1 MRTLRYLEVHGRKSR
16 STWLPSL
23 CLGNVGRLSELRNS
37 IELRYRTLSRER
49 HLSHK
54 GRGGVLE
61 MRRAHCASTVWRRE
75 EPVLGAPTESGVRNN
90 RQREHSYHCFPPLSC
105 AFVTSIDMTLQE
117 MNGRRKVKF
126 VMP

>member
-1 MRTLRYLEVHGRKSR
+1 MATIPMSR
-16 STWLPSL
+16 
-23 CLGNVGRLSELRNS
+23 NVGKTVRTEKLHRIEVQNSEQGAPSKSKEGR
-37 IELRYRTLSRER
+37 
-49 HLSHK
+49 
-54 GRGGVLE
+54 RGGVLK

-75 EPVLGAPTESGVRNN
+75 EPVWGHLTESVLGNN